1 MARENEGGN
10 YDLNFRGGAPI
21 MFTCSI
27 GGMMEVIA
35 GFLFVIL
42 FILVYICLCY
52 IHKILELI
60 QMINDILQIYIGK
73 R

>member
-1 MARENEGGN
+1 
-10 YDLNFRGGAPI
+10 
-21 MFTCSI
+21 
-27 GGMMEVIA
+27 MEVIA

-60 QMINDILQIYIGK
+60 QMINDILQIYIGMGRIAARTK
-73 R
+73 PEESDE